1 LSQHYPPG
9 GTLEQTIRELRTQHQ
24 WTQVELA
31 NRLGVTPSTVY
42 NWERGNW
49 EPRASQLRQLATLFG
64 VRMDEIKLLE
74 SGKAA
79 A

>member
-1 LSQHYPPG
+1 M
-9 GTLEQTIRELRTQHQ
+9 ERTIRELRNQHA

-42 NWERGNW
+42 NWEHGNW
-49 EPRASQLRQLATLFG
+49 EPRASQLRQLAAAFG
-64 VRMDEIKLLE
+64 VRMDDIKLVE
-74 SGKAA
+74 AGKAA

>member
-1 LSQHYPPG
+1 MDR
-9 GTLEQTIRELRTQHQ
+9 TIRELRKRHN

-42 NWERGNW
+42 NWEHGNW
-49 EPRASQLRQLATLFG
+49 EPRASQLRQLATVFG
-64 VRMDEIKLLE
+64 VKMDAIKLVE
-74 SGKAA
+74 AEKAA